1 MFLQFENQK
10 LIDFSLQEN
19 RKAMQEALNQ
29 VNTQMGRHY
38 PAVIG
43 GKKRDASERIV
54 SINPSNVDEVI
65 GTCAKADSKMAQEA
79 IDAASSAFESWKR
92 VPPEERANYLFKAAE
107 VMKERRFEF
116 SAWIVMEAGKTWK
129 EADADTA
136 EAIDFL
142 EFYGRQMLYYAKG
155 MPVSKVPGE
164 ENECFYIPIGVGA
177 VISPW
182 NFPLAILTGTTVCGV
197 VAGNTVV
204 VKPASNTPVIAAKF
218 AEIWQE
224 IGLPDGVINFLPGPG
239 DSVGDYLTSSPKT
252 GFINFTGS
260 KDVGLRI
267 NKLAAEI
274 VPGQK
279 GIKRVVAELGG
290 KNAIIVDKSANLDAA
305 AEGIVTSAFGYQGQ
319 KCSACSRAIIH
330 KDVYDE
336 MVEHIVEKADRLKVG
351 PAKDY
356 ESDMGPVIDEKALN
370 KICRYIEIGKSEGKL
385 ILGGKALEGSGYFI
399 EPTIF
404 EGVKSDAVIAK
415 EEIFGPVLAIMK
427 AEDFDEALNIAN
439 DTDYGLSGSVYAA
452 DREKLDKA
460 RDDFHAGNLYFNR
473 KCTGALVG
481 GHPFGGFNM
490 SGTDSK
496 AGGADYLLHFMQAKA
511 VSEKII

>member
-1 MFLQFENQK
+1 LFLQFENQK

-29 VNTQMGRHY
+29 VNAQMGRHY
-38 PAVIG
+38 PAIIG

-54 SINPSNVDEVI
+54 SINPSNIDEVI

-79 IDAASSAFESWKR
+79 IDAASGAFESWKR

-142 EFYGRQMLYYAKG
+142 EFYGKQMLYYAKG

-239 DSVGDYLTSSPKT
+239 DSVGDYLTSSPET

-279 GIKRVVAELGG
+279 RIKRVVAELGG

-336 MVEHIVEKADRLKVG
+336 MVERIVAKAEKLKVG

-385 ILGGKALEGSGYFI
+385 ILGGKALEGGGYFI

-427 AEDFDEALNIAN
+427 AEDFDDALNIAN

-452 DREKLDKA
+452 DREKLNKA
-460 RDDFHAGNLYFNR
+460 REDFNVGNLYFNR

-511 VSEKII
+511 VSEKIM

>member
-1 MFLQFENQK
+1 MFLQFKNQK
-10 LIDFSLQEN
+10 LTDFSLPEN
-19 RKAMQEALNQ
+19 QKAMQEALNQ
-29 VNTQMGRHY
+29 VDAQMGRHY
-38 PAVIG
+38 PAIIG
-43 GKKRDASERIV
+43 GKERDTSEKIV
-54 SINPSNVDEVI
+54 SINPSNTNEVI
-65 GTCAKADSKMAQEA
+65 GTCAKADSKMAEEA
-79 IDAASSAFESWKR
+79 INAASCAFKTWKR
-92 VPPEERANYLFKAAE
+92 VPPMERAEYLFKAAE

-142 EFYGRQMLYYAKG
+142 EFYGKQMLYYAKG

-164 ENECFYIPIGVGA
+164 ENECFYIPIGIGA

-279 GIKRVVAELGG
+279 RIKRVVAELGG

-336 MVEHIVEKADRLKVG
+336 MTERIVAKAKELKIG
-351 PAKDY
+351 PARKY
-356 ESDMGPVIDEKALN
+356 ESDMGPVIDEKALK
-370 KICRYIEIGKSEGKL
+370 KICRYIETGKNEGRL
-385 ILGGKALEGSGYFI
+385 ILGGKVIGASGYFI

-404 EGVKSDAVIAK
+404 EGVKNDAVIAK
-415 EEIFGPVLAIMK
+415 EEIFGPVLAIME

-439 DTDYGLSGSVYAA
+439 DTDYGLSGSVYAT
-452 DREKLDKA
+452 DREKLNKA
-460 RDDFHAGNLYFNR
+460 RDEFHVGNLYFNR

-511 VSEKII
+511 VSEKMR